1 MHIKLYYL
9 NFKKEDNKNLKKKF
23 WKIKLIL
30 KYIINFIFHDVMKI
44 FKCKCFIIFKH
55 KLNSKSFSSNKLTEF
70 NMREVIAIH
79 VGQGGI

>member
-1 MHIKLYYL
+1 
-9 NFKKEDNKNLKKKF
+9 
-23 WKIKLIL
+23 
-30 KYIINFIFHDVMKI
+30 MKT
-44 FKCKCFIIFKH
+44 FKCNCFVIFKH

>member
-30 KYIINFIFHDVMKI
+30 KYIINLIFHDVMKI
-44 FKCKCFIIFKH
+44 FKCNCFIIFKH